1 MIKLV
6 VFVRILSSILVSFD
20 LSFGA
25 IKAAS
30 QGDQEEAKKIMLSQ
44 YLSVILV
51 CLWHTLGSAHILASK
66 SIFSFRLG
74 RFLDRTAVLCLAFN
88 SDF

>member
-1 MIKLV
+1 MVAFQYHPFKILGIAFQHASLMINLV
-6 VFVRILSSILVSFD
+6 VFVRILSIILVSFD

-44 YLSVILV
+44 
-51 CLWHTLGSAHILASK
+51 
-66 SIFSFRLG
+66 
-74 RFLDRTAVLCLAFN
+74 
-88 SDF
+88 